1 MHQGVLSDLLTS
13 RLGVG
18 WEARSHRHSERA
30 RWEITG
36 VPEALMAEFSQ
47 RVEQIENSKDELIE
61 AFVADHGRRPTGVEI
76 VRLRQ
81 QATIAT
87 RPAKTDR
94 SLSEMTDDWRRRA
107 GNLEA
112 GYANEAWVT
121 SLLNRNDLPLLSA
134 GDLAEPILEDAA
146 RVVAAAVAEKRTTY
160 RRDNLLDET
169 HRLLH
174 GVRFSGPDERVTWR
188 NGSPT
193 SPWAP
198 L

>member
-1 MHQGVLSDLLTS
+1 
-13 RLGVG
+13 
-18 WEARSHRHSERA
+18 
-30 RWEITG
+30 
-36 VPEALMAEFSQ
+36 MAEFSQ

-146 RVVAAAVAEKRTTY
+146 RVVAAAVAEKRTPT
-160 RRDNLLDET
+160 DET
-169 HRLLH
+169 TSSTRPT
-174 GVRFSGPDERVTWR
+174 VSSTESGSPAPTSASRWR